1 MKIRYWFGLFFL
13 LVGIVC
19 FLWGFWPIGNRSILD
34 FTLPFEGVENP
45 VSLNKDSGHPTL
57 SKQISLV
64 GPERLRAGEDAMIKL
79 RIDPSD
85 PGNVPRV
92 DDLQNHY
99 NLVVGARL
107 EVDGTLSSPV
117 GEVFSP
123 LSVTQ
128 PTVIEWKIRP
138 EAIGQVDGILWLHLN
153 LLPLDNNTGE
163 LPSKRILI
171 AAPQITF
178 PVTSFFGLGTQ
189 TIKIIGIVAAGLG
202 FFMVFESS
210 LGKLL
215 KKNL

>member
-1 MKIRYWFGLFFL
+1 M
-13 LVGIVC
+13 
-19 FLWGFWPIGNRSILD
+19 
-34 FTLPFEGVENP
+34 ENP
-45 VSLNKDSGHPTL
+45 GSRNNHSDHPIL

-85 PGNVPRV
+85 PGNVPRE
-92 DDLQNHY
+92 DDLQDQY

-107 EVDGTLSSPV
+107 EIDGTFSSPV

-153 LLPLDNNTGE
+153 LLPLDNNSGE
-163 LPSKRILI
+163 VPSKRVLI
-171 AAPQITF
+171 AAPKIAL
-178 PVTSFFGLGTQ
+178 PVTSFFGLGLQ
-189 TIKIIGIVAAGLG
+189 TIKIAGIVAAGLG
-202 FFMVFESS
+202 FFLVFEPS

-215 KKNL
+215 KRAR